1 MDIATHSV
9 TLISI
14 IIGIGLTEMFG
25 NLHRLIRNRA
35 QVVTWDWLPVA
46 WSAVL
51 LLLVVN
57 YWWAIYQ
64 GIIGIDQL
72 RNAAELG
79 LILVQP
85 IVLFLLTAS
94 VLPNFATSSKWDMR
108 NYYDEH
114 RGTFIFTF
122 VFYQCVTTAVALVV
136 GTLGWNIASL
146 ARAAIF
152 LLLVVA
158 VLVRNRRFDWLAA
171 LGILAVLLLRLSTQ
185 AVR

>member
-1 MDIATHSV
+1 MQIFDLAT

-35 QVVTWDWLPVA
+35 QVRWDWLPVL

-64 GIIGIDQL
+64 GIVGIDKL
-72 RNAAELG
+72 TSAAELG
-79 LILVQP
+79 LVLIQP
-85 IVLFLLTAS
+85 IIMFLLAAS
-94 VLPNFATSSKWDMR
+94 VLPNFPTNRRWDMR
-108 NYYDEH
+108 RYYDDH
-114 RGTFIFTF
+114 RRTFLATF
-122 VFYQCVTTAVALVV
+122 VLYQCVTSAVALVV
-136 GTLGWNIASL
+136 GTWGWNPASL
-146 ARAAIF
+146 VRVLILLALVSALVLNGRRWDWMAAIAI
-152 LLLVVA
+152 LGGLV
-158 VLVRNRRFDWLAA
+158 F
-171 LGILAVLLLRLSTQ
+171 RLTTQ

>member
-1 MDIATHSV
+1 MDIAAHSV

-35 QVVTWDWLPVA
+35 QVTWDWLPVT
-46 WSAVL
+46 WSAAL

-72 RNAAELG
+72 SSAAELG
-79 LILVQP
+79 LILIQP
-85 IVLFLLTAS
+85 IILFLLTAS
-94 VLPNFATSSKWDMR
+94 VLPNFGTAPNWDLGR
-108 NYYDEH
+108 YYDEN
-114 RGTFIFTF
+114 RTTFISTF
-122 VFYQCVTTAVALVV
+122 VLYQCVTSIVAI
-136 GTLGWNIASL
+136 TLGTMGWNVASL
-146 ARAAIF
+146 IRGTIL
-152 LLLVVA
+152 LLLVLA
-158 VLVRNRRFDWLAA
+158 LVIKKRRFDWIAA
-171 LGILAVLLLRLSTQ
+171 LGILAAVIFRLTTQ

>member
-1 MDIATHSV
+1 MNITDHSI

-14 IIGIGLTEMFG
+14 IVGIGLTEMFG

-35 QVVTWDWLPVA
+35 QVTWDWLPVV

-64 GIIGIDQL
+64 GIIGIDRL
-72 RNAAELG
+72 SNAAELG

-94 VLPNFATSSKWDMR
+94 VLPNFGTTRKWDMR
-108 NYYDEH
+108 RHYDEH
-114 RGTFIFTF
+114 RRTFIFTF
-122 VFYQCVTTAVALVV
+122 VLYQCVTSAVALSV
-136 GTLGWNIASL
+136 GTFGWNAASL
-146 ARAAIF
+146 ARAIIF
-152 LLLVVA
+152 LLLVLALVINKRRSDWIA
-158 VLVRNRRFDWLAA
+158 V
-171 LGILAVLLLRLSTQ
+171 LGILAALIIRLTTQ
-185 AVR
+185 LVR